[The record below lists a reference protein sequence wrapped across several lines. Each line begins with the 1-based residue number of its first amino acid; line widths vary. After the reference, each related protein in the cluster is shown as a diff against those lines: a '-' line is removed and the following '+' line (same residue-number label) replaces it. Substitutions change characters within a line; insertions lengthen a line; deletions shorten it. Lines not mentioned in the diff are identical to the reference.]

1 MADPK
6 QLASLLSEEEELR
19 RFNAAQGDQPWYS
32 KALPMEGR
40 ATLLPFRDTMEGS
53 VFNKRELALPGILAG
68 ALNAFT
74 SPARALTGSD
84 PTFKSGEEAANMALN
99 TFGGGIATGKALT
112 NPTGV
117 GGTDLALNAWHGTP
131 HEIKG
136 NFDISKVGTGEGAQS
151 YGHGMYFGEAR
162 GTGEEYRKILSSK
175 VDVNGKPLYRNN
187 NIVGSTGNKELD
199 DYLIA
204 NIGDVKAT
212 KKQLLSDIKEIRTG
226 NPVAAKEMQ
235 QTLLDLRNANVNSV
249 SGGNLYK
256 VDIPDAAI
264 PMMLNWDQPLAKQM
278 PEVLNLLKNNPAV
291 LEDLAK
297 GKTLEQLTGADAYK
311 AIASS
316 FDVGQK
322 EAYKLA
328 SEYLASQ
335 GIPGIKYYDQVS
347 RKSNVTSSPRTQ
359 LDAKIE
365 ILQKDVASGLGN
377 QEYLK
382 RQLANLTYER
392 DKLPTA
398 TSNFVMFDPSTVK
411 ILEKND
417 VPVTRKDLLKQEF
430 DKLEK

>member
-40 ATLLPFRDTMEGS
+40 ATFLPFRDTMEGS

-68 ALNAFT
+68 AVNAFT

-84 PTFKSGEEAANMALN
+84 PTFKPGEEAANMALN

-112 NPTGV
+112 NPTGL
-117 GGTDLALNAWHGTP
+117 GGKDLALNVYHGTP

-136 NFDISKVGTGEGAQS
+136 GFDISKVGTGEGAQS
-151 YGHGMYFGEAR
+151 YGHGMYFAEA
-162 GTGEEYRKILSSK
+162 K
-175 VDVNGKPLYRNN
+175 
-187 NIVGSTGNKELD
+187 
-199 DYLIA
+199 
-204 NIGDVKAT
+204 
-212 KKQLLSDIKEIRTG
+212 
-226 NPVAAKEMQ
+226 PVAERYADQLGASVLSVNDKPVDFSNPMHLASLIVADPRHANMSKESLASAIKYSP
-235 QTLLDLRNANVNSV
+235 TGIVPFGAEKYADEIVKNLLKNDLPVLKNVK
-249 SGGNLYK
+249 GNLYK
-256 VDIPDAAI
+256 ADIPDAVI
-264 PMMLNWDQPLAKQM
+264 PMMLDWDQPLAKQM
-278 PEVLNLLKNNPAV
+278 PEVLNLLKNNPAI
-291 LEDLAK
+291 LEDIAK

-335 GIPGIKYYDQVS
+335 GIPGIKYFDQAS
-347 RKSNVTSSPRTQ
+347 RTSNITSLPRTQ

-365 ILQKDVASGLGN
+365 VLQKDVASGLGN

-382 RQLANLTYER
+382 RQLANLKHER
-392 DKLPTA
+392 DRLPKA
-398 TSNFVMFDPSTVK
+398 TSNFVVFDPSTVK
-411 ILEKND
+411 ILEKNNM
-417 VPVTRKDLLKQEF
+417 PVTRKELLQQEF

>member
-84 PTFKSGEEAANMALN
+84 PTFKPGEEAANMALN